1 MNSMIKMKLLEM
13 KRVKEVWNEY
23 AANKIK
29 LTIMK
34 SENNWLK
41 LKFIIHNSFDK
52 LDELTEIIWEI
63 QKENVLF
70 SEREEESLQRVCRE
84 FAKN

>member
-34 SENNWLK
+34 SENN
-41 LKFIIHNSFDK
+41 
-52 LDELTEIIWEI
+52 
-63 QKENVLF
+63 
-70 SEREEESLQRVCRE
+70 
-84 FAKN
+84 